1 MYPLISTP
9 LGSVTVY
16 TVSALIGFALAGLL
30 VLLISRRFGVKRD
43 DAVYIYVF
51 ASLGYGVGAK
61 ILALI
66 FNLGDMFTDL
76 FAIGSVDDAVDFY
89 ARYVASGFSVQG
101 GVLGFLLVSCFMA
114 RFYGVDRGKTV
125 PLMLPALCMINAF
138 TRIGCFMNGCCYG
151 ISCEHGVVF
160 PEGGAAPAGV
170 PLLPTQL
177 ISSGINVLLVFV
189 SLMIW
194 KILARKG
201 RAALSFPV
209 FLIVFNICR
218 FGMEFLRGDHGP
230 GVTAVMVAAAAA
242 PFISALWIA
251 LDIKKS
257 STYNL

>member
-16 TVSALIGFALAGLL
+16 TVSALIGFALAGLF
-30 VLLISRRFGVKRD
+30 VLLLSRRFGVTRD
-43 DAVYIYVF
+43 DSVYIFVF
-51 ASLGYGVGAK
+51 AALGYAVGAK
-61 ILALI
+61 ILALV
-66 FNLGDMFTDL
+66 FNLGDMFADL

-89 ARYVASGFSVQG
+89 ARYVASGFAVQG
-101 GVLGFLLVSCFMA
+101 GVLGFLITAFLMA
-114 RFYGVDRGKTV
+114 RFHNVDPGKTV
-125 PLMLPALCMINAF
+125 PLMLPALCIINAF

-151 ISCEHGVVF
+151 IEYEHGVIF

-177 ISSGINVLLVFV
+177 ISAGGNLLLVFV
-189 SLMIW
+189 SLLIW
-194 KILARKG
+194 KIFARKG
-201 RAALSFPV
+201 RTIWAMPV

-230 GVTAVMVAAAAA
+230 GVTAVMVASAAA